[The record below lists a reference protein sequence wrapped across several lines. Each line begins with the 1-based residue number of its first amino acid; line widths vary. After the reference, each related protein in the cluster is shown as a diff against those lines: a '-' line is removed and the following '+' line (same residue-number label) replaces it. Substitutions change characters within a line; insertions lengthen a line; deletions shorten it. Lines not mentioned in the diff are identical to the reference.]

1 MEERARFWAFVA
13 VVVIVLAGGL
23 VYLVATMN
31 AGVDVAWTLV
41 VVVIL
46 VSMALVA
53 VAAVLKQR
61 KDLRSGFP
69 KEDERSSAIRMRA
82 GYLAF
87 YISLYFLFGVSMVQV
102 ILEDHRILS
111 LPTSEWGMIYVAAM
125 GSIFLAIHAYLNRKG
140 VPA

>member
-1 MEERARFWAFVA
+1 M
-13 VVVIVLAGGL
+13 VVIVLAGGL
-23 VYLVATMN
+23 VYVVATMN

-53 VAAVLKQR
+53 VAVVLKQR